1 MKSYKVFELS
11 TNTETYF
18 KRWSVMCDNFNWNH
32 ATMRNRK
39 SKRGL
44 PMIKGNNSKGG
55 FYIITEIEVL

>member
-11 TNTETYF
+11 TNTELYF
-18 KRWSVMCDNFNWNH
+18 KKFGSLCDHYGWNH
-32 ATMRNRK
+32 GTMRNRK
-39 SKRGL
+39 SERGL